1 MKKLSRITLATLAAT
16 TVIPQTMIVQAEE
29 TEDAIAAAQKELDD
43 YKPIVQAAEQDA
55 YGAKQSYDTA
65 IAKKAEEDQKTKVA
79 EQKKNEAA
87 NKVAEAEALDEEAR
101 NYDPIKAQ
109 KAVDDAT
116 VEHTNATNALKTE
129 EDAKKV
135 AEQKTAQ
142 AEQTFNNTKKND
154 TDTKT
159 VLDEKANLLKE
170 AQKNEVSLK
179 EAKDNA
185 EKVHSDKKEEL
196 KTATEEKKAMEQSD
210 AKTKLQDKLTDIKQ
224 KISATEAQK
233 QTDSNDVTAKETTA
247 KQSDKKLADETAK
260 KNELDTAKKTAE
272 EKYNSLK
279 AEQVA
284 RESLKNKA
292 DNALTTAKQSAA
304 DKKNEITAQEAKVTE
319 LEQKVKDA
327 QSGTLI
333 NTLETTMNDAKTA
346 LDNAEQTIKK
356 GTLGWF
362 EKNNSDK
369 ALKVINDHK
378 NDPNMNLEDVTNRNS
393 RANLDNAIDG
403 VKNIIATNKL
413 RQSDNNF
420 TGLSDLKVDDYLMAT
435 AMVRSA
441 KTETIWKE
449 NPKANPHSDLYS
461 VAENLSFGA
470 KGTDA
475 TLFWLYT
482 SEKFAY
488 DHKDLSDEAY
498 KEAYK
503 AAFNGRSP
511 LDRQTGHYTNI
522 VNGSYVAMGALQDV
536 AGTRYGLVTIQ
547 NFLYETTQNAVD
559 AQTYLDNLVAYK
571 SEIETA
577 KVNAQ
582 KAYDKA
588 KAEYNEAVANKEKLV
603 AKAKE
608 ELNAAKS
615 ELEKLKE
622 QSKQLDKQV
631 ETKTAEATAAATAFV
646 TATQAANDAKN
657 KFDTATATAQ
667 AQDAK
672 VATAKTAKDNADQAL
687 AQAKA
692 KLAETTK
699 KLSDLNSEKDTVT
712 NKINNFDSELQKLRN
727 KVTKLTQEEAELKD
741 AADKAVVAHQTATQN
756 LNTATQ
762 NKNAAQAAYDAA
774 HATYLAAKTDYETEK
789 QKLDESNE
797 KVAQARQNVEAKL
810 QALNDAKAKVKTYN
824 LAQIAAD
831 LADARAKYTTAENEY
846 NAALADLATAT
857 TAADGATATYN
868 AKQSVL
874 NQAYLKESELKAKL
888 DAAKRAHQ
896 AYLDTK
902 RAAQTGVVTA
912 TNSQRN
918 ENTQSTAKDSEK
930 KETTKQDTKNNK
942 ESEKENKNSE
952 SNTSNSTDKTSET
965 ESEEK
970 GSSNLGLPI
979 GIGILATGAIAGIGF
994 IIVKKKREEE

>member
-1 MKKLSRITLATLAAT
+1 MNKLRRITLATLAAT

-29 TEDAIAAAQKELDD
+29 TEDAITAAQKELDD
-43 YKPIVQAAEQDA
+43 YKPTVQAAEQDA

-101 NYDPIKAQ
+101 NYDPVKAQ

-129 EDAKKV
+129 VDTKKV

-159 VLDEKANLLKE
+159 VLDEKTNLLKE

-179 EAKDNA
+179 DAKENA
-185 EKVHSDKKEEL
+185 EKAHSDKKQEL

-233 QTDSNDVTAKETTA
+233 QTDSNDVTVKETTA

-279 AEQVA
+279 AEQA
-284 RESLKNKA
+284 AKESLKNKA

-304 DKKNEITAQEAKVTE
+304 DKKNEITAQEAKVAE

-327 QSGTLI
+327 QTGTLI
-333 NTLETTMNDAKTA
+333 NTLETTMNNAKSA
-346 LDNAEQTIKK
+346 LDEAEQAIKK

-369 ALKVINDHK
+369 AIKVINDHK
-378 NDPNMNLEDVTNRNS
+378 NDPFMGVEDSTVASS
-393 RANLDNAIDG
+393 RTNLDVAING

-413 RQSDNNF
+413 RQADNNF
-420 TGLSDLKVDDYLMAT
+420 TGLADLKVDDYLMAT
-435 AMVRSA
+435 AMARSA
-441 KTETIWKE
+441 ATEAIWKA
-449 NPKANPHSDLYS
+449 NPKANPHSNIYM

-470 KGTDA
+470 KGVDA
-475 TLFWLYT
+475 SLFWLYT
-482 SEKFAY
+482 TEKFAY
-488 DHKDLSDEAY
+488 DHKDLSDAEY

-503 AAFNGRSP
+503 QEFNGRSP
-511 LDRQTGHYTNI
+511 LDRQYGHYMNI
-522 VNGSYVAMGALQDV
+522 INSGYTVAGALQDV
-536 AGTRYGLVTIQ
+536 VGTRYGLVTIQ
-547 NFLYETTQNAVD
+547 NFTFEATQNAVD
-559 AQTYLDNLVAYK
+559 AQTYLDNLIAYK
-571 SEIETA
+571 NEIETA
-577 KVNAQ
+577 KVEAQ
-582 KAYDKA
+582 KVYDKA
-588 KAEYNEAVANKEKLV
+588 VAEYNEAVANKEKLV

-631 ETKTAEATAAATAFV
+631 ETKTAEATAAA
-646 TATQAANDAKN
+646 
-657 KFDTATATAQ
+657 Q

-672 VATAKTAKDNADQAL
+672 VATAKTAKDNADHAL
-687 AQAKA
+687 TQAKA
-692 KLAETTK
+692 KLADTTK
-699 KLSDLNSEKDTVT
+699 KLSDLNAEKEIVT
-712 NKINNFDSELQKLRN
+712 NKINNFDGELQKLRN

-741 AADKAVVAHQTATQN
+741 VADKAVAAYQTATHS

-774 HATYLAAKTDYETEK
+774 HTTYLAAKTNYETEK

-824 LAQIAAD
+824 FAQIAAD
-831 LADARAKYTTAENEY
+831 LADARAKYTAAENEY
-846 NAALADLATAT
+846 NAALADLVTAT
-857 TAADGATATYN
+857 TAADGATAVYN

-874 NQAYLKESELKAKL
+874 NQAYLKESELKSKL

>member
-1 MKKLSRITLATLAAT
+1 MKKLARITLATLAT
-16 TVIPQTMIVQAEE
+16 TSIIAQTITAQAEE
-29 TEDAIAAAQKELDD
+29 TADAVAEAQKALDD
-43 YKPIVQAAEQDA
+43 YKPTVTSAEQEA
-55 YGAKQSYDTA
+55 YGAKVAYDTA
-65 IAKKAEEDQKTKVA
+65 NAKKAEEDQKVKTA
-79 EQKKNEAA
+79 EEKKNDAA
-87 NKVAEAEALDEEAR
+87 KKVSKAEKLDEEAR
-101 NYDPIKAQ
+101 NYDPVKAQ
-109 KAVDDAT
+109 KDVDDAT
-116 VEHTNATNALKTE
+116 VEHTNATNALKIE
-129 EDAKKV
+129 EDAKKA

-159 VLDEKANLLKE
+159 VLDEKTNLLKE

-179 EAKDNA
+179 DAKENA
-185 EKVHSDKKEEL
+185 EKAHNDKKQEL

-233 QTDSNDVTAKETTA
+233 QTDSNDVTVKETTA

-260 KNELDTAKKTAE
+260 KNELDSAKKTAE

-279 AEQVA
+279 AEQA
-284 RESLKNKA
+284 AKESLKNKA

-304 DKKNEITAQEAKVTE
+304 DKKNEITAQEARVAE

-327 QSGTLI
+327 QTGTLI
-333 NTLETTMNDAKTA
+333 NTLETTMNNAKTA
-346 LDNAEQTIKK
+346 LDNAEQAIKK

-369 ALKVINDHK
+369 AIKVINDHK
-378 NDPNMNLEDVTNRNS
+378 NDPFMGVEDSTVASS
-393 RANLDNAIDG
+393 RTNLDVAING

-413 RQSDNNF
+413 RQSDSNF
-420 TGLSDLKVDDYLMAT
+420 PGLADLKVDDYLMAT
-435 AMVRSA
+435 AMARSA
-441 KTETIWKE
+441 ATEAIWKE
-449 NPKANPHSDLYS
+449 NPKANPHSKIYM

-470 KGTDA
+470 KGVDA
-475 TLFWLYT
+475 SLFWLYT
-482 SEKFAY
+482 TEKFAY
-488 DHKDLSDEAY
+488 DHKDLSDAEY

-503 AAFNGRSP
+503 QEFNGRSP
-511 LDRQTGHYTNI
+511 LDRQYGHYMNI
-522 VNGSYVAMGALQDV
+522 INRGYTVAGALQDV
-536 AGTRYGLVTIQ
+536 VGTRYGLLTIQ
-547 NFLYETTQNAVD
+547 NFTFEATQNAVD
-559 AQTYLDNLVAYK
+559 AQTYLDNLIAYK
-571 SEIETA
+571 NEIETA
-577 KVNAQ
+577 KVEAQ
-582 KAYDKA
+582 KVYDKA
-588 KAEYNEAVANKEKLV
+588 VAEYNEAVANKDKLV

-631 ETKTAEATAAATAFV
+631 ETKTAEATAAATALV

-657 KFDTATATAQ
+657 KFDTATAAAQ

-672 VATAKTAKDNADQAL
+672 VATAKTAKDNADHAL
-687 AQAKA
+687 TQAKA

-699 KLSDLNSEKDTVT
+699 KLSDLNAEKEIVT
-712 NKINNFDSELQKLRN
+712 NKINNFDGELQKLRN

-741 AADKAVVAHQTATQN
+741 VADKAVAAYQTATQS

-762 NKNAAQAAYDAA
+762 NKNTAQAAYDAA

-824 LAQIAAD
+824 FAQIAAD
-831 LADARAKYTTAENEY
+831 LADARAKYATAENEY

-857 TAADGATATYN
+857 TAADGATAVYN

-874 NQAYLKESELKAKL
+874 NQAYLKESELKSKL